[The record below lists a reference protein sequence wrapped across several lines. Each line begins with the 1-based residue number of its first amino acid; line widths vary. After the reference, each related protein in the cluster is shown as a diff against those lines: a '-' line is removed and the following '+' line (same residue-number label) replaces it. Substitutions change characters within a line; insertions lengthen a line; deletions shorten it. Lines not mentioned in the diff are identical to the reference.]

1 MKVKVQGLDEEI
13 RTIVRGQADMG
24 HDGRQ
29 ALEEVHTHILYTY
42 SHTHSQYTSSLHQQ
56 VRSHV
61 LSENYIKYCV
71 AVCYVL
77 TGSPDNRGVVW
88 EDQEH
93 QGEGRA
99 FRAHG
104 IDSSHNT
111 GGHGGANCYTECSTT
126 QSVVI
131 FN

>member
-1 MKVKVQGLDEEI
+1 MTRMKVKVQGLDEEI
-13 RTIVRGQADMG
+13 RTIVRGQADTG

-42 SHTHSQYTSSLHQQ
+42 SHTHSQYTPSLHQQ

-61 LSENYIKYCV
+61 LTENCIKYCV
-71 AVCYVL
+71 AVYYVCT

-99 FRAHG
+99 FRTHG

-111 GGHGGANCYTECSTT
+111 HQGGIGDKLLH
-126 QSVVI
+126 
-131 FN
+131 

>member
-1 MKVKVQGLDEEI
+1 MCQSLAGIDDTMTRMKVKVQGLDEEI

-42 SHTHSQYTSSLHQQ
+42 SHTHSQYRPSLHQQ

-77 TGSPDNRGVVW
+77 QAHRTIEELFGRIKNIKEKAEHSEHMVLTCHTIRIRG
-88 EDQEH
+88 
-93 QGEGRA
+93 A
-99 FRAHG
+99 
-104 IDSSHNT
+104 
-111 GGHGGANCYTECSTT
+111 
-126 QSVVI
+126 
-131 FN
+131 